1 MCRSRAMNWTR
12 VYGGTSSFLRDP
24 VKRRSCF
31 WRIHVFKWANNF
43 SRYQISMNKESTYK
57 YPLINLTQLLPSDTG
72 PKEIFASHPASG
84 IYLWD
89 GGFAAQIQ
97 GEKGILFKVEKFKWE
112 KLKEGEVGAW
122 AKEVEE
128 VVPAVEEIA
137 DDVPVEEEGESAPQ
151 GDHEMAVDIAEA
163 NGANG
168 INGHVHMK
176 EEQMDV
182 DG

>member
-1 MCRSRAMNWTR
+1 M
-12 VYGGTSSFLRDP
+12 
-24 VKRRSCF
+24 KRRSCF

-97 GEKGILFKVEKFKWE
+97 GEKGVLFKVEKFKWE

-122 AKEVEE
+122 AKEEEE

-137 DDVPVEEEGESAPQ
+137 DDVPLEEEGESAPQ
-151 GDHEMAVDIAEA
+151 GDDEMAVDIPEV
-163 NGANG
+163 NGANS